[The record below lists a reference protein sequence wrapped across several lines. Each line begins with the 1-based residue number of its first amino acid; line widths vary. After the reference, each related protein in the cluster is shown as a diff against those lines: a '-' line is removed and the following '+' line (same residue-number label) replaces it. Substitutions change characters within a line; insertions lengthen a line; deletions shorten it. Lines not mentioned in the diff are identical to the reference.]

1 MRRQTG
7 SILILTLWVLAVIA
21 LFSLAAGT
29 QARQRLRY
37 VQQFEIRSKLRVAAD
52 AGIKRAQAAVFAAS
66 RLPAHSLGDAWAHDE
81 AAFKA
86 VQLKETFYTVKSV
99 SPIDGRE
106 SYGAVDEARK
116 IDLNKTRSEK
126 ILAGIFEFGAGVP
139 QTQAAE
145 IAASILDWRDEDD
158 VLNAGGAEAKYYR
171 TLSPQYEPKNSQID
185 TLEELLLVKGVT
197 PEILLRVFPY
207 VTVDGES
214 AVNLNTAP
222 GPVLRACGLTPA
234 MAEKVI
240 LFRNGRDKVP
250 GTPDDRVFRSAATL
264 AEDLKQAVS
273 LNTDEEKSLKDFG
286 ESGLF
291 DVKASSFSA
300 ASTASLQGRKE
311 ALTVLCYFSID
322 GAVRRCHETYGRLEE
337 KSSEPGAFNV

>member
-1 MRRQTG
+1 MRGQRG
-7 SILILTLWVLAVIA
+7 SILVLTMWVLAVIA

-37 VQQFEIRSKLRVAAD
+37 VQQFEIRSKLRITAD
-52 AGIKRAQAAVFAAS
+52 AGIKRAQAAVYAS
-66 RLPAHSLGDAWAHDE
+66 ARLPAHSLGDSWAHDE
-81 AAFKA
+81 AAFKN
-86 VQLKETFYTVKSV
+86 VQHKETFYTVKSASQV
-99 SPIDGRE
+99 DGRE

-116 IDLNKTRSEK
+116 IDLNKTKSEK
-126 ILAGIFEFGAGVP
+126 IIAGIFEFGAGVT
-139 QTQAAE
+139 QTQASE

-171 TLSPQYEPKNSQID
+171 TLSPYYEPKNGEID

-250 GTPDDRVFRSAATL
+250 GTADDRVFRSAATL

-273 LNTDEEKSLKDFG
+273 LNTNEEKSLKDFG
-286 ESGLF
+286 ESGMF
-291 DVKASSFSA
+291 DVKATAFSA
-300 ASTASLQGRKE
+300 RSIATLQGRKE
-311 ALTVLCYFSID
+311 SLSVLCYFSIE
-322 GAVRRCHETYGRLEE
+322 GVVRRCQETYGRVEE
-337 KSSEPGAFNV
+337 ESYDASESNV